1 MYISKIA
8 ALLDARVLTRSP
20 IKDEDIEFAFS
31 SDMMSDVLA
40 YADRH
45 MLLITG
51 LTNPQSVR
59 TAEMLDISCI
69 LYVRGKIPTEAVLTL
84 ASECGITVLS
94 TEHSMF
100 NTCGIL
106 YSSGLKGGNAHAG

>member
-1 MYISKIA
+1 MHISKIA
-8 ALLDARVLTRSP
+8 SLLDAKILTSLP
-20 IKDEDIEFAFS
+20 VNDDDIEFAFS

-40 YADRH
+40 FADRH

-69 LYVRGKIPTEAVLTL
+69 LYVRGKVPPEAVITL
-84 ASECGITVLS
+84 AKDRNITVL
-94 TEHSMF
+94 TTHHSMF
-100 NTCGIL
+100 NTCGVL
-106 YSSGLKGGNAHAG
+106 YEAGLKGGMENA

>member
-1 MYISKIA
+1 MHISKIVGM
-8 ALLDARVLTRSP
+8 LDARILTQLP
-20 IKDEDIEFAFS
+20 VNDDDIETAFS

-40 YADRH
+40 FADKH

-69 LYVRGKIPTEAVLTL
+69 LYVRGKIPSEAVLTL
-84 ASECGITVLS
+84 ARERNITVLS
-94 TEHSMF
+94 TQHSMF

-106 YSSGLKGGNAHAG
+106 YSAGLRGGNINAG